1 MSQRDDVLPGAAR
14 LALVTGAA
22 FLHPE
27 ETVFE
32 AMLEGWQ
39 RQQQSRL
46 LRASTI
52 NNRAGTVRA
61 FANFTNEYPWQWA
74 PNDVEEWS
82 NHLLEEGCAHST
94 LRNYH
99 QLLALFMSYLTDANY
114 GWAEQCED
122 RFGTHPVQICH
133 EWNTA
138 SHRSELEARP
148 DSRPFTRDELQAFL
162 DHADE
167 RAALAR
173 GRGRKGWLT
182 AFRDA
187 ALFKT
192 IYAWGLRRTEAAMLD
207 VTDFISN
214 ASAPA
219 FGDYGK
225 LSVRFGK
232 ATRGSVP
239 RRRTVLTVMA
249 WSAEV
254 IGEYVE
260 EIRPLYEHH
269 DTALWPTERRR
280 RISPG
285 YINARFAEYRAE
297 LGLPAELH
305 PHCLRHAYVTHLT
318 EDGFDSLFVQQQV
331 GHQWAS
337 TTAIYTG
344 VTSDYKNQ
352 VLKRALAGAFD
363 KNDDREEGS

>member
-1 MSQRDDVLPGAAR
+1 MAR
-14 LALVTGAA
+14 LEDAVPGTARLVLVAGATL
-22 FLHPE
+22 LHPE
-27 ETVFE
+27 ESVFE

-61 FANFTNEYPWQWA
+61 FASFTNEYPWQWT
-74 PNDVEEWS
+74 PSDVEEWS
-82 NHLLEEGCAHST
+82 NHLLENGGAHST

-99 QLLALFMSYLTDANY
+99 QLLALFMTYLTSPSY
-114 GWAEQCED
+114 GWATECEE

-138 SHRSELEARP
+138 AHRSELEARP
-148 DSRPFTRDELQAFL
+148 ESRPFTRDELQAFL

-167 RAALAR
+167 RATLAR
-173 GRGRKGWLT
+173 SRGRKGWLT

-207 VTDFISN
+207 VTDFLSN
-214 ASAPA
+214 ASVPG

-232 ATRGSVP
+232 ATRGSTP
-239 RRRTVLTVMA
+239 RRRTVLTVMD

-254 IGEYVE
+254 IAEYIE
-260 EIRPLYEHH
+260 EIRPLYQHH
-269 DTALWPTERRR
+269 DSALWPTERRR

-285 YINARFAEYRAE
+285 YINARFTEYRAE
-297 LGLPAELH
+297 LGLPPELH

-344 VTSDYKNQ
+344 VTTDYKNQ
-352 VLKRALAGAFD
+352 VLKRALARAFD
-363 KNDDREEGS
+363 ASDDREE